1 MKPVANR
8 YQETRLW
15 QNHQT
20 TLRSIQ
26 ESAAKTKNNSNTNQ
40 TGKLKDVLK
49 DQVDLTDP
57 ASTSLEAR
65 TEKLLNQLEKN
76 FPGLSFEI
84 VPDSDLGNLK
94 EKAASLGQGKHLLI
108 SESFLKRM
116 SSSEKDFQACKS
128 MMLASTLLLAENK
141 ASGVFLSEKQATS
154 WTIKEKESKTEKDPE
169 TETLAKMLENLKE
182 ARNNSKIKVSSNV
195 SYETGELYR
204 KLARAGD
211 KALVQSVVSE
221 TYQNM
226 GALRLIAC
234 MGEDKERAKAQKAI
248 RSLEKLV
255 TRSRQKMRQLDKEE
269 LLKLKRKRAIKRQ
282 EEAKLKEIQQE
293 LKKLQTKKARLNKKL
308 LEEGDAADREIQRL
322 KQHLAYASN
331 NQLFSASPAPIKA
344 SAGADIAASDGACVS
359 TDQVEFSEPVAF

>member
-1 MKPVANR
+1 M
-8 YQETRLW
+8 
-15 QNHQT
+15 
-20 TLRSIQ
+20 
-26 ESAAKTKNNSNTNQ
+26 
-40 TGKLKDVLK
+40 
-49 DQVDLTDP
+49 
-57 ASTSLEAR
+57 
-65 TEKLLNQLEKN
+65 EKLLEQLKKN
-76 FPGLSFEI
+76 FPGISFEI
-84 VPDSDLGNLK
+84 VPDSNYHNLK

-116 SSSEKDFQACKS
+116 GSSEKDFETCKN
-128 MMLASTLLLAENK
+128 MLLASTLLLAENK
-141 ASGVFLSEKQATS
+141 AAGVFLEEKQATS
-154 WTIKEKESKTEKDPE
+154 WTVKEKEKAKDPE
-169 TETLAKMLENLKE
+169 AETLAKMLESLKE
-182 ARNNSKIKVSSNV
+182 AKNNSKIKVSSNV

-282 EEAKLKEIQQE
+282 EEAKLREIQQE

-322 KQHLAYASN
+322 KQHLAYANS
-331 NQLFSASPAPIKA
+331 NQLLSGA
-344 SAGADIAASDGACVS
+344 SAPVEMAVGGDMAAGEAACVS
-359 TDQVEFSEPVAF
+359 VDQIELSEPVAF

>member
-1 MKPVANR
+1 MTPVTNR
-8 YQETRLW
+8 YQEARLW

-26 ESAAKTKNNSNTNQ
+26 ESASKTKNTGNPNQ
-40 TGKLKDVLK
+40 TTTLKDVLK
-49 DQVDLTDP
+49 DQIDLTDP
-57 ASTSLEAR
+57 ASTSLEVR
-65 TEKLLNQLEKN
+65 TEKLLEQLKKN

-84 VPDSDLGNLK
+84 VPDSDLDNLK
-94 EKAASLGQGKHLLI
+94 ETAASLGRGNHLLI

-116 SSSEKDFQACKS
+116 GSSEKDFQACKS
-128 MMLASTLLLAENK
+128 MLLASTLLLAENK

-154 WTIKEKESKTEKDPE
+154 WTIKEKEKEAAKDPE
-169 TETLAKMLENLKE
+169 TGTLAKMLESLKE
-182 ARNNSKIKVSSNV
+182 AQNNSKIKVSSNV

-211 KALVQSVVSE
+211 KVLVQSVVSE

-255 TRSRQKMRQLDKEE
+255 ARSRQKMRQLDKEE

-322 KQHLAYASN
+322 KQHLAYADN
-331 NQLFSASPAPIKA
+331 NQLFSAASAPIEA
-344 SAGADIAASDGACVS
+344 GIGADFAVS
-359 TDQVEFSEPVAF
+359 EGTIVSADQIELSAPVAF

>member
-1 MKPVANR
+1 M
-8 YQETRLW
+8 
-15 QNHQT
+15 
-20 TLRSIQ
+20 
-26 ESAAKTKNNSNTNQ
+26 
-40 TGKLKDVLK
+40 
-49 DQVDLTDP
+49 
-57 ASTSLEAR
+57 
-65 TEKLLNQLEKN
+65 EKLLEQLKKN
-76 FPGLSFEI
+76 FPGISFEI
-84 VPDSDLGNLK
+84 VPDSNYHNLK

-116 SSSEKDFQACKS
+116 GSSEKDFETCKN
-128 MMLASTLLLAENK
+128 MLLASTLLLAENK
-141 ASGVFLSEKQATS
+141 AAGVFLEEKQATS
-154 WTIKEKESKTEKDPE
+154 WTVKEKEKAKDPE
-169 TETLAKMLENLKE
+169 AETLAKMLESLKE
-182 ARNNSKIKVSSNV
+182 AKNNSKIKVSSNV

-282 EEAKLKEIQQE
+282 EEAKLREIQQE

-322 KQHLAYASN
+322 KQHLAYANS
-331 NQLFSASPAPIKA
+331 NQLLSGA
-344 SAGADIAASDGACVS
+344 SAPVEMAVGGDMAAGESACVS
-359 TDQVEFSEPVAF
+359 VDQIELSEPVAF

>member
-1 MKPVANR
+1 MKPVTNR
-8 YQETRLW
+8 YQEAKVW
-15 QNHQT
+15 QNHRT
-20 TLRSIQ
+20 TLRNIQ
-26 ESAAKTKNNSNTNQ
+26 ESASKIPNNTSQ
-40 TGKLKDVLK
+40 TTTQKDPLK
-49 DQVDLTDP
+49 DQLDLTDP
-57 ASTSLEAR
+57 ASTSLEVR
-65 TEKLLNQLEKN
+65 TEKLLEQLKKN
-76 FPGLSFEI
+76 FPGISFEI
-84 VPDSDLGNLK
+84 VPDSDYHNLK

-108 SESFLKRM
+108 SESFLRRM
-116 SSSEKDFQACKS
+116 GGSEKDFEACKN
-128 MMLASTLLLAENK
+128 MLLASTLLLAENK
-141 ASGVFLSEKQATS
+141 AAGVFLGEKQATS
-154 WTIKEKESKTEKDPE
+154 WTVKEKENEKAKDPE
-169 TETLAKMLENLKE
+169 AETLAKMLESLKE
-182 ARNNSKIKVSSNV
+182 AKNNSKIKVSSNV

-282 EEAKLKEIQQE
+282 EEAKLREIQQE

-322 KQHLAYASN
+322 KQHLAYANSN
-331 NQLFSASPAPIKA
+331 QIFSGA
-344 SAGADIAASDGACVS
+344 SAPVEMAAGGDMAVGEAACVS
-359 TDQVEFSEPVAF
+359 PEQIEISEPVAF

>member
-1 MKPVANR
+1 MKPVTNR
-8 YQETRLW
+8 YQEANVW

-20 TLRSIQ
+20 TLRNIQ
-26 ESAAKTKNNSNTNQ
+26 ESVSKIPNNTSQATTQ
-40 TGKLKDVLK
+40 KDPLK
-49 DQVDLTDP
+49 DQLDLTGP
-57 ASTSLEAR
+57 ASTSLEVR
-65 TEKLLNQLEKN
+65 MEKLLEQLKKN
-76 FPGLSFEI
+76 FPGISFEI
-84 VPDSDLGNLK
+84 VPDSNYHNLK

-116 SSSEKDFQACKS
+116 GSSEKDFETCKN
-128 MMLASTLLLAENK
+128 MLLASTLLLAENK
-141 ASGVFLSEKQATS
+141 AAGVFLEEKQATS
-154 WTIKEKESKTEKDPE
+154 WTVKEKEKAKDPE
-169 TETLAKMLENLKE
+169 AETLAKMLESLKE
-182 ARNNSKIKVSSNV
+182 AKNNSKIKVSSNV

-282 EEAKLKEIQQE
+282 EEAKLREIQQE

-322 KQHLAYASN
+322 KQHLAYANS
-331 NQLFSASPAPIKA
+331 NQLLTGA
-344 SAGADIAASDGACVS
+344 SAPVEMAVGGDMAAGESACVS
-359 TDQVEFSEPVAF
+359 VDQIELSEPVAF

>member
-1 MKPVANR
+1 MKPVTNR
-8 YQETRLW
+8 CQEARLW
-15 QNHQT
+15 QNHRT
-20 TLRSIQ
+20 TLRDIQ
-26 ESAAKTKNNSNTNQ
+26 ESVSTDKSSINQ
-40 TGKLKDVLK
+40 TITQK
-49 DQVDLTDP
+49 DQLDLTDP
-57 ASTSLEAR
+57 ASTSLEVR
-65 TEKLLNQLEKN
+65 TEKLLEQLKKN
-76 FPGLSFEI
+76 FPGSSFEI
-84 VPDSDLGNLK
+84 VPDSDYLNLK
-94 EKAASLGQGKHLLI
+94 DKAAALGRGKHLLI

-116 SSSEKDFQACKS
+116 GSSEKDFEACKS
-128 MMLASTLLLAENK
+128 MLLASTLLLSENK
-141 ASGVFLSEKQATS
+141 AAGVFLGEKQATS
-154 WTIKEKESKTEKDPE
+154 WTVKEKDEAKDPE
-169 TETLAKMLENLKE
+169 AETLAKMLESLKE
-182 ARNNSKIKVSSNV
+182 AKNNSKIKVSSNV

-293 LKKLQTKKARLNKKL
+293 LKKLQTKKARLNKKI
-308 LEEGDAADREIQRL
+308 LEEGEKADLEIRRL
-322 KQHLAYASN
+322 KQYLAHVGQMDALSGT
-331 NQLFSASPAPIKA
+331 
-344 SAGADIAASDGACVS
+344 SAGMSEFGGGAALDGGAVS
-359 TDQVEFSEPVAF
+359 AEQIEVAEAVAF

>member
-1 MKPVANR
+1 MKPVTNR
-8 YQETRLW
+8 YQDTRLW

-20 TLRSIQ
+20 TLRNIQ
-26 ESAAKTKNNSNTNQ
+26 ESISKNNNPTTIQ
-40 TGKLKDVLK
+40 KDPLK
-49 DQVDLTDP
+49 DQLDLTDP
-57 ASTSLEAR
+57 AATSLEVR
-65 TEKLLNQLEKN
+65 TEKLLEQLKKN
-76 FPGLSFEI
+76 FPGISFEV
-84 VPDSDLGNLK
+84 VPDSDYQNLK
-94 EKAASLGQGKHLLI
+94 EKAASLEQGKHLLI

-116 SSSEKDFQACKS
+116 GSSEKDFDTCKS
-128 MMLASTLLLAENK
+128 MLLASTLLLAENK
-141 ASGVFLSEKQATS
+141 AAGVFLGEKQATS
-154 WTIKEKESKTEKDPE
+154 WTVKEKEAEKARDPE
-169 TETLAKMLENLKE
+169 TETLAKMLESLKE
-182 ARNNSKIKVSSNV
+182 AKNNSKIKVSSNV

-226 GALRLIAC
+226 GTLRLIAC

-255 TRSRQKMRQLDKEE
+255 TRSRQKMRQLDKEQ

-282 EEAKLKEIQQE
+282 EEAKLREIQQE

-322 KQHLAYASN
+322 KQHLAYANS
-331 NQLFSASPAPIKA
+331 NQLSSTASAPIETA
-344 SAGADIAASDGACVS
+344 VGGDMAMGEAASVS
-359 TDQVEFSEPVAF
+359 AEQIQLSEPVFF